1 MKDKEIEVKDIKGKV
16 EKIKLSEI
24 EEISASILKSYRCW
38 CIEII
43 TKNKSIKSVA
53 YLNNSD
59 DPLTEIF
66 IKILK
71 YFYNKKGNKNE

>member
-1 MKDKEIEVKDIKGKV
+1 MKDKEIKVKDVKGKV

-43 TKNKSIKSVA
+43 TKNI
-53 YLNNSD
+53 N
-59 DPLTEIF
+59 
-66 IKILK
+66 
-71 YFYNKKGNKNE
+71 

>member
-1 MKDKEIEVKDIKGKV
+1 MKDKEIEVKDVKGKV

-43 TKNKSIKSVA
+43 TKNKSIKSLLQLS
-53 YLNNSD
+53 YTN
-59 DPLTEIF
+59 PKT
-66 IKILK
+66 
-71 YFYNKKGNKNE
+71 

>member
-1 MKDKEIEVKDIKGKV
+1 MKDKEILVKDVKGKV

-38 CIEII
+38 CMEII

-59 DPLTEIF
+59 DPLTNTVIEI
-66 IKILK
+66 LR
-71 YFYNKKGNKNE
+71 YFYEKKGNKK